1 MAIASAA
8 DTLDDIQ
15 QRGALRWG
23 FCDPLRRATE
33 GQSDPAA
40 MLSGAVAEVKRAL
53 DDLRDKPARQ
63 GRARIF
69 AEKTVGSDDPGMIVV
84 QRIVEEL
91 ARP

>member
-1 MAIASAA
+1 MLQLTIAYVRSM
-8 DTLDDIQ
+8 
-15 QRGALRWG
+15 
-23 FCDPLRRATE
+23 FP
-33 GQSDPAA
+33 S
-40 MLSGAVAEVKRAL
+40 
-53 DDLRDKPARQ
+53 KPARQ